1 MRGNQMWYDD
11 ITATYTDERYR
22 LGTLRDQPIDEVVA
36 GVPSP
41 AAEGDRTWVFVFNDE
56 AATAFA
62 QGTALER
69 DTADY
74 NDWDAIVN
82 ATDLTLAAQIP
93 GCSQA
98 AITAGRYG
106 WVGRRGSFEGISDG
120 SINAGEAVLTS
131 ATNGRWRGIAAGSL
145 TAAHLARVVGV
156 AQDTQTT
163 NGSLA
168 TIIFDL
174 PV

>member
-22 LGTLRDQPIDEVVA
+22 LGTLRDQPIDEVIGA
-36 GVPSP
+36 VPSP
-41 AAEGDRTWVFVFNDE
+41 AAEGDRTWIFVFNDE

-74 NDWDAIVN
+74 NDWDAIIN
-82 ATDLTLAAQIP
+82 ATDLTLAVQVIGA
-93 GCSQA
+93 SQA

-106 WVGRRGSFEGISDG
+106 WIGRRGFFEAISDG
-120 SINAGEAVLTS
+120 SVTAGEAILTS
-131 ATNGRWRGIAAGSL
+131 ATNGQWRGIAAGGL
-145 TAAHLARVVGV
+145 TAAHISRVVGI
-156 AQDTQTT
+156 AQDTQAVA
-163 NGSLA
+163 GSLG
-168 TIIFDL
+168 TVGFEL
-174 PV
+174 SV

>member
-82 ATDLTLAAQIP
+82 ATDLTLAVQVIGA
-93 GCSQA
+93 SQA
-98 AITAGRYG
+98 AVTAGRYG
-106 WVGRRGSFEGISDG
+106 WAGRRGSFEGISDA
-120 SINAGEAVLTS
+120 SVSAGEAVLTS
-131 ATNGRWRGIAAGSL
+131 ATNGQWRGIAAGSL

-156 AQDTQTT
+156 AQDTQGTG
-163 NGSLA
+163 GSLG
-168 TIIFDL
+168 TVIFEL

>member
-22 LGTLRDQPIDEVVA
+22 LGTLRDQPIDEVIGA
-36 GVPSP
+36 VPSP

-69 DTADY
+69 DTGDY

-82 ATDLTLAAQIP
+82 ATDLTLAAQVI
-93 GCSQA
+93 GASQA
-98 AITAGRYG
+98 AMTAGRFG
-106 WVGRRGSFEGISDG
+106 WVGRRGTFEAIGDSTPT
-120 SINAGEAVLTS
+120 AGEAVLTS
-131 ATNGRWRGIAAGSL
+131 ATNGQFRGIAVGSL
-145 TAAHLARVVGV
+145 TAAHISRVLGV
-156 AQDTQTT
+156 FQDTQAVA
-163 NGSLA
+163 GSLA
-168 TIIFDL
+168 TALFEL
-174 PV
+174 PA